1 MATYHEARAARIPWR
16 VKKQDEALMT
26 TPCPECGET
35 QAELELSS
43 CPRCWRVHD
52 ISYEVVGCCPFKA
65 ANFEL
70 KHEAR
75 HNAKATHQV
84 KKIPSADEEGIRISN
99 NRDWDEF
106 ISLKI
111 VKYRE
116 EAQRRKH
123 Y

>member
-16 VKKQDEALMT
+16 VKKQDEALMS

-43 CPRCWRVHD
+43 CTYCWRVHD
-52 ISYEVVGCCPFKA
+52 LSYEVVGCCPFKA
-65 ANFEL
+65 ALFEL

-75 HNAKATHQV
+75 RNAKAHHKTKQ
-84 KKIPSADEEGIRISN
+84 IPSADEEGIRISN

-106 ISLKI
+106 ISLRI
-111 VKYRE
+111 VAHRE
-116 EAQRRKH
+116 ETQRRKH